1 MHNIYIVMAIRAAIE
16 AGKVI
21 LPYYHQR
28 NFDIETKSDASPVT
42 AADRAADEIIRE
54 WLAESKLPILSEE
67 SEIVSHSERKEWKY
81 FWCVDPLDGTKEFIS
96 GRKDFTVN
104 IALMNEKSPIG
115 GVIYLPAEDTIYYG
129 LNGEGA
135 FKTVSCLGKSTEE
148 IINQSVA
155 LPDSKTARFTVVGSH
170 SHFDIE
176 TQKHID
182 EISALYGEGKSQLL
196 SRGSSV
202 KFCLMAEG
210 NADYYP
216 RKGTIME
223 WDMAAGHAICEASG
237 CRVSDWN
244 GEPLKYYKPDLRMP
258 AFKISRLSR

>member
-1 MHNIYIVMAIRAAIE
+1 MAIRAAIE

-28 NFDIETKSDASPVT
+28 NFDIETKSDSSPVT
-42 AADRAADEIIRE
+42 AADRASDEIIRVC
-54 WLAESKLPILSEE
+54 LAESNLPILSEE
-67 SEIVSHSERKEWKY
+67 SQIVSYSERKEWKH

-104 IALMNEKSPIG
+104 IALMNEKTPIG
-115 GVIYLPAEDTIYYG
+115 GVIYLPAEDIIYYG

-135 FKTVSCLGKSTEE
+135 FKTISCLEKSTEE
-148 IINQSVA
+148 IINLCVA
-155 LPDSKTARFTVVGSH
+155 LPDSKTACFTVVGSQ
-170 SHFDIE
+170 SHFENE
-176 TQKHID
+176 TKNHID

-202 KFCLMAEG
+202 KFCLVAEG

-223 WDMAAGHAICEASG
+223 WDIAAGHAICEASG
-237 CRVSDWN
+237 CKVSDWN
-244 GEPLKYYKPDLRMP
+244 GEPLEYNKSELQMP
-258 AFKISRLSR
+258 AFKISRLSRYAKRFP